1 MTGSMA
7 CTPERETGFRLD
19 QLAAAFDRVRNLR
32 DWKAPIEA
40 VIPVDDRRVV
50 EQAIRW
56 FTATEADFQ
65 PIGAAGDRLLVQ
77 APGYRQGQAPDIG
90 AAPRR
95 PVALMAWRAPS
106 ERGWQDAGA
115 VATPSGSGPSR

>member
-40 VIPVDDRRVV
+40 VIPAADRAVV

-56 FTATEADFQ
+56 FTGTEAEFRSD
-65 PIGAAGDRLLVQ
+65 GLGSGRLVVVAL
-77 APGYRQGQAPDIG
+77 GYRLGQAADAA
-90 AAPRR
+90 AAPR
-95 PVALMAWRAPS
+95 PAVALTAWRAS
-106 ERGWQDAGA
+106 AKREWRDANSIA
-115 VATPSGSGPSR
+115 APSGDGWSR